1 MESLVELARTLD
13 DDSVRDVVEHLANRV
28 EHKSPYVKRK
38 ALKVLK
44 ALVESG
50 GGRVAKHVA
59 KNASALRAA
68 EQHTG
73 APHPSKGDSVN
84 ASVRAAAREVLAV
97 TFARGG
103 EPTSQRVPLGRT
115 LMTSATSGA
124 TSGRANDD
132 EDDDAYAFRTTPTKP
147 TRREG
152 VLEAPLEASL
162 ASTPK
167 LNVSQGGTKWKPL
180 RPPSPETSTRAS
192 TSGAAPAVSSTSAPM
207 SATATLDLLSDFAAG
222 GAAPATQTTSK
233 DVVVGGGGGGGTFDV
248 QRSEELRAI
257 NALCTP
263 SGVRLAPLDGD
274 IERFLSD
281 GATNY
286 DARGVVTALA
296 EKLVTYAGNDWKSAY
311 RAACVVEY
319 ASRTR
324 GAHGAWL
331 VDVFANSSAM
341 ELLTSA
347 ATDASAQSQ
356 LRQKFTDT
364 HAALSSVVVSGH
376 GTHAIPPAPAP
387 VPVTAAAT
395 PIDLLSQLGDL
406 AVAAPPS
413 TSAFDPFV
421 TSTMTTTTTSTAYP
435 PAYQPPAQ
443 PMRGPGLAA
452 LDAIPPPSAEARAKS
467 VPQFDFIKDLMK

>member
-1 MESLVELARTLD
+1 
-13 DDSVRDVVEHLANRV
+13 
-28 EHKSPYVKRK
+28 
-38 ALKVLK
+38 
-44 ALVESG
+44 
-50 GGRVAKHVA
+50 
-59 KNASALRAA
+59 
-68 EQHTG
+68 
-73 APHPSKGDSVN
+73 
-84 ASVRAAAREVLAV
+84 
-97 TFARGG
+97 
-103 EPTSQRVPLGRT
+103 
-115 LMTSATSGA
+115 
-124 TSGRANDD
+124 
-132 EDDDAYAFRTTPTKP
+132 
-147 TRREG
+147 
-152 VLEAPLEASL
+152 
-162 ASTPK
+162 
-167 LNVSQGGTKWKPL
+167 
-180 RPPSPETSTRAS
+180 
-192 TSGAAPAVSSTSAPM
+192 M
-207 SATATLDLLSDFAAG
+207 SAAATLDLLSDFAAG
-222 GAAPATQTTSK
+222 GAASATQTTSK
-233 DVVVGGGGGGGTFDV
+233 DVVVGGGGGGGAFDV
-248 QRSEELRAI
+248 QRSEELCAI

-311 RAACVVEY
+311 RAACVLEY

-341 ELLTSA
+341 ELLMSA

-364 HAALSSVVVSGH
+364 HAALSSVVASGH
-376 GTHAIPPAPAP
+376 GTHAIPAPAP

-421 TSTMTTTTTSTAYP
+421 TSSTATTTTSTAYP

>member
-68 EQHTG
+68 EQFTG

-84 ASVRAAAREVLAV
+84 ASVRSAAREVLAV

-180 RPPSPETSTRAS
+180 RPPSPETSMRAS

-286 DARGVVTALA
+286 DARSVVTALA

-347 ATDASAQSQ
+347 ATDPSAQSQ

-364 HAALSSVVVSGH
+364 HAALSSVVASGH
-376 GTHAIPPAPAP
+376 GTHAIPAPAP
-387 VPVTAAAT
+387 MPVTAAAT

-406 AVAAPPS
+406 AVATPPS

-421 TSTMTTTTTSTAYP
+421 TSSTTTTTTSTAYP

-467 VPQFDFIKDLMK
+467 VPQFDFIQDLMK

>member
-68 EQHTG
+68 EQLTG

-207 SATATLDLLSDFAAG
+207 SAAATLDLLSDFAAG
-222 GAAPATQTTSK
+222 GAASATQTTSK
-233 DVVVGGGGGGGTFDV
+233 DVVVGGGGGGGAFDV
-248 QRSEELRAI
+248 QRSEEIRAI

-311 RAACVVEY
+311 RAACVLEY

-341 ELLTSA
+341 ELLMSA

-364 HAALSSVVVSGH
+364 HAALSSVVASGH
-376 GTHAIPPAPAP
+376 GTHAIPAPAP
-387 VPVTAAAT
+387 VPVTTAAT

-421 TSTMTTTTTSTAYP
+421 TSSTATTTTSTAYP

>member
-13 DDSVRDVVEHLANRV
+13 DDSVRDVVEHLVNRV

-68 EQHTG
+68 EQFTG

-84 ASVRAAAREVLAV
+84 ASVRSAAREVLAV

-115 LMTSATSGA
+115 LMTSATSGV

-180 RPPSPETSTRAS
+180 RPPSPETSMRAS
-192 TSGAAPAVSSTSAPM
+192 TSGAAPAVSSTSVPM
-207 SATATLDLLSDFAAG
+207 SAAATLDLLSDFAAG

-286 DARGVVTALA
+286 DARSVVTALA

-364 HAALSSVVVSGH
+364 HAALSSVVASGH
-376 GTHAIPPAPAP
+376 GTHAIPAPAP
-387 VPVTAAAT
+387 MPVTAAAT

-406 AVAAPPS
+406 AVATPPS

-421 TSTMTTTTTSTAYP
+421 TSSSTTTSTSTAYP

-467 VPQFDFIKDLMK
+467 VPQFDFIQDLMK